1 MTREEFLQKWA
12 TNVVED
18 ATTDPLFDA
27 YQDDKDKDELC
38 QLIVRRVVL
47 DMLYDYGYGSLDI
60 HEALSVLREWFVN
73 SSPTLL

>member
-12 TNVVED
+12 ANVVED

-27 YQDDKDKDELC
+27 YQDDKDELC
-38 QLIVRRVVL
+38 QLIIRRVVL
-47 DMLYDYGYGSLDI
+47 DMLYDYGCGSLDI

-73 SSPTLL
+73 SAPTKL